1 MSFFLTQKRYLFH
14 LFLSKTTLNPINF
27 TVLTF
32 CFLQIILFFFFTQR
46 KKVMVW
52 NDIRCLWYKH
62 SIQILFLIQT
72 DNPNFTVEKN
82 VKTAAG
88 NQTGTD
94 ISVTVHFEPCQV
106 GDIQSL
112 LTISSDF
119 GGEYVFPLYGSCTPP
134 KAQGPLII
142 SSGSS
147 VSISFK
153 NVFQQATT
161 FSFQVDNPAFTV
173 KGAETILPQKTQ
185 HIQVIF
191 DGAPAG
197 SRGPC
202 HGKLTISCP
211 RMEGHGQGIFWVYY
225 LKGYCP
231 ELPSEKRTS

>member
-1 MSFFLTQKRYLFH
+1 
-14 LFLSKTTLNPINF
+14 
-27 TVLTF
+27 
-32 CFLQIILFFFFTQR
+32 
-46 KKVMVW
+46 MVW
-52 NDIRCLWYKH
+52 NDIRSIH
-62 SIQILFLIQT
+62 SHVFDINIPLKSCLIQT

-82 VKTAAG
+82 VKVAAG

-119 GGEYVFPLYGSCTPP
+119 GGEYVFPLHGTCTPP

-191 DGAPAG
+191 DGPPAG